1 MLKQVLIM
9 SICCVGFTTA
19 VFADDTPPQQY
30 NDPTVNSLAASS
42 QQFPS
47 ENKLTGEKGKT
58 YNSPDAPEVNKPNVN
73 SFAASSQQYPQQNE
87 LTGKKKQKY
96 YTKDEMKK
104 KKNKPNVNSR
114 MASSEQFPE
123 QDSFNNDG
131 KGYSH
136 NKSNSSGAK

>member
-1 MLKQVLIM
+1 MLKQLLIM
-9 SICCVGFTTA
+9 GICSAGFVTSI
-19 VFADDTPPQQY
+19 FADDTPPQQY

-42 QQFPS
+42 HQFPS
-47 ENKLTGEKGKT
+47 EINRTGEKGKS
-58 YNSPDAPEVNKPNVN
+58 YNAPDAPGVNKPNVN
-73 SFAASSQQYPQQNE
+73 SFAASSQLYPQQNE

-131 KGYSH
+131 KGYSR
-136 NKSNSSGAK
+136 NKSNSSGGK